1 MALKTFEFVVHGRVQ
16 GVGFRHFVATTA
28 RADGIVGWVKNH
40 SDGTVVGLAQGDEDK
55 LAKFKEDLAA
65 GPRHANVSDIRFSNE
80 TDLARLQFQSFDIT
94 R

>member
-1 MALKTFEFVVHGRVQ
+1 MPLKTFEFVVSGTVQ

-40 SDGTVVGLAQGDEDK
+40 TNGTVVGMAQGEEAS
-55 LAKFKEDLAA
+55 LEKFKQDLAT
-65 GPRHANVSDIRFSNE
+65 GPRHSQVTDAQFSNE
-80 TDLARLQFQSFDIT
+80 SVLSRLQFQTFDVT